1 MQGLGLAGLEVE
13 GSGLRTQG
21 FESCVV
27 WFGLRFR
34 NLEGLAGKT
43 RLAGKTKPTGQ
54 LHQPH
59 RHCRGLKAIN
69 RNPDLADQQS

>member
-21 FESCVV
+21 LESVVV
-27 WFGLRFR
+27 WFGLRF
-34 NLEGLAGKT
+34 LEGLAGF
-43 RLAGKTKPTGQ
+43 TKPTGQ

-59 RHCRGLKAIN
+59 RHCRGLRAIN